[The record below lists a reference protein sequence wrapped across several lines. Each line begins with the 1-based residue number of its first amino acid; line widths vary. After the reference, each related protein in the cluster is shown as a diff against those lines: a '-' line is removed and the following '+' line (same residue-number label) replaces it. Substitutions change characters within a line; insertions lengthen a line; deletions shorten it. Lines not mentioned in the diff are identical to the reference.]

1 MPNDD
6 SIERTQNKL
15 KQAMNLKFPFY
26 PNKPPMNQKWTT
38 SRLPS
43 EQQVDFK
50 NTPKWNKKRQQKDPL
65 KTQFRLYLQKTKITF
80 HNYVTNLFLAT
91 LKTTA
96 VVFQSTILNDAPFV
110 FKATS
115 GLIFILV
122 FVIYESH
129 TKIQKGTYLVLSKY
143 ILH

>member
-1 MPNDD
+1 M
-6 SIERTQNKL
+6 
-15 KQAMNLKFPFY
+15 
-26 PNKPPMNQKWTT
+26 
-38 SRLPS
+38 
-43 EQQVDFK
+43 
-50 NTPKWNKKRQQKDPL
+50 TPK
-65 KTQFRLYLQKTKITF
+65 KTKIHF
-80 HNYVTNLFLAT
+80 HHHVPKLFLAT

-110 FKATS
+110 SKATS

-143 ILH
+143 CTRSLHLQATM